1 MNKHPSSDL
10 KNSSSF
16 VGSKERYQEPSSSAW
31 SFLAA
36 AGLILL
42 LLLLV
47 SFRILPLPITLSE
60 HPVMFHGLCLITL
73 IFFVIGIVSLKN
85 AAAYKQGI
93 QSEQELEKGVLDWFY
108 AAHTG
113 ERIDQAIEQEEGNLP
128 QSEILSLKR
137 LEFIH
142 TALLA
147 QFPDLPE
154 NHADALGETIYQKL
168 FE

>member
-1 MNKHPSSDL
+1 M
-10 KNSSSF
+10 
-16 VGSKERYQEPSSSAW
+16 
-31 SFLAA
+31 FL
-36 AGLILL
+36 
-42 LLLLV
+42 
-47 SFRILPLPITLSE
+47 
-60 HPVMFHGLCLITL
+60 GLCLITL

-113 ERIDQAIEQEEGNLP
+113 ERIDQAIEQEEGKLP

-137 LEFIH
+137 LELRSIP
-142 TALLA
+142 ALLA